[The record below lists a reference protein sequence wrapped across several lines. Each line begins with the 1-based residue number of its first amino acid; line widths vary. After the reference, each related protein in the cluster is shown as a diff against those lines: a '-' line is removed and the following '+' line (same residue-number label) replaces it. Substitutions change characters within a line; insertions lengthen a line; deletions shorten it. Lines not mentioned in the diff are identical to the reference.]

1 MILAKII
8 LDLLANFS
16 HFESMEQLK
25 TNIIPGQMATQLVYL
40 PFTAEEHAALMDMH
54 AAANP
59 GASPEMLARTFADFI
74 GRLILLRDR
83 RNRPAA

>member
-1 MILAKII
+1 
-8 LDLLANFS
+8 
-16 HFESMEQLK
+16 
-25 TNIIPGQMATQLVYL
+25 MATQLVYL

-59 GASPEMLARTFADFI
+59 GASSEMLARTFADFI

>member
-1 MILAKII
+1 
-8 LDLLANFS
+8 
-16 HFESMEQLK
+16 MECNISY
-25 TNIIPGQMATQLVYL
+25 TNPNQTTTQLVYL

>member
-1 MILAKII
+1 MGTTIMHTKP
-8 LDLLANFS
+8 N
-16 HFESMEQLK
+16 Q
-25 TNIIPGQMATQLVYL
+25 TTTQLVYL